1 MLALLSVLA
10 IITVSLV
17 ITRMATVVLA
27 TTGLSRD
34 VARFQ
39 ARSAFTGSGFT
50 TTESESVVTHPVR
63 RRVVMA
69 LMLLGNA
76 GIVTTITSLLLSFN
90 QASGGQTAGRI
101 GLLVGG
107 LVGLRLLAGSR
118 VVDRLLTRLTEWALR
133 RYTDLELHDY
143 ATLLHVSDRYT
154 IVEAEPG
161 PDEWLSG
168 KRLDQ
173 LRLREEGVIVLGV
186 QRKGGDYLGVPTGET
201 LVRPG
206 DVLVLYG
213 ESEAVRAVSI
223 RRAGPEGDA
232 QHARAVRAYQEGGAI
247 PGDRLEATPPR
258 GDRP

>member
-107 LVGLRLLAGSR
+107 LVALRLLAGSHA
-118 VVDRLLTRLTEWALR
+118 VDRLLTRLTEWALR

-168 KRLDQ
+168 RLDE
-173 LRLREEGVIVLGV
+173 LRLRDEGVIVLGV

-201 LVRPG
+201 VVHPG

-213 ESEAVRAVSI
+213 EAQAVRAASI

-232 QHARAVRAYQEGGAI
+232 EHARAAEAYRSGTPIA
-247 PGDRLEATPPR
+247 GDRLEATPPR